1 MKKILMD
8 TICNKKICKLVLFVY
23 IGLLS
28 YFVIFK
34 LYLPKENVI
43 FARELILR
51 NRAAGYYNANLI
63 PFKSIRAYIN
73 STLGINY
80 INLLGNTLPFIFL
93 GVLTAIQK
101 NSKTN
106 VAKLLLFNILLIVGF
121 EIMQFVTC
129 VGVLDIDDII
139 LNSISCYIGI
149 IVYLKA
155 KSKLVK

>member
-73 STLGINY
+73 PTLGINY

-101 NSKTN
+101 NNKTN